1 MNEKEKAKK
10 IEKIKK
16 EWVDEILKL
25 EPVNIHNALNNS
37 LNSERMKLEEK
48 YRKKIAE
55 IEKS

>member
-1 MNEKEKAKK
+1 MNEKEKAKE

-16 EWVDEILKL
+16 EWAEEVLKL
-25 EPVNIHNALNNS
+25 DSINVQNALNNS

-55 IEKS
+55 IEES